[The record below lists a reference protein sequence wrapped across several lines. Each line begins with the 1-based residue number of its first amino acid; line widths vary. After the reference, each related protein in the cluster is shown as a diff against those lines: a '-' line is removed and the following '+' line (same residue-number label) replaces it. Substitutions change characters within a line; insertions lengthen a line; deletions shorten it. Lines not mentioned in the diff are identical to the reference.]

1 MNYDNYDNYAYYGL
15 WHDLWLIH
23 RFFQLQKLK
32 ATCITGQL
40 LVGERGELAELEF
53 HVLQQER
60 PSWIGIQREM
70 SCFLLWVD
78 GLLLPGECENQN
90 CPKYIIYCIS
100 VATQS

>member
-60 PSWIGIQREM
+60 PSWIGIQRENEL
-70 SCFLLWVD
+70 FLAL
-78 GLLLPGECENQN
+78 G
-90 CPKYIIYCIS
+90 
-100 VATQS
+100 